1 MIWSIGLKVI
11 NTIMRFNEFKPVKP
25 NGPLTPA
32 QARIASLKRNAELAR
47 QALKRERDF
56 QKQHKLIQ
64 QQQKLSQQKIKP

>member
-1 MIWSIGLKVI
+1 MDLEGI
-11 NTIMRFNEFKPVKP
+11 NTNMRFYEFKPIKP
-25 NGPLTPA
+25 KGPLTPA
-32 QARIASLKRNAELAR
+32 QARIASLKRNTELAR

>member
-1 MIWSIGLKVI
+1 MDLEGI
-11 NTIMRFNEFKPVKP
+11 NTNMRFYEFKPIKP
-25 NGPLTPA
+25 KGPLTPA
-32 QARIASLKRNAELAR
+32 QARIANLKRNAELAR

>member
-1 MIWSIGLKVI
+1 MDLEGI
-11 NTIMRFNEFKPVKP
+11 NKIMRFDEFKPK
-25 NGPLTPA
+25 GPLTPA

>member
-1 MIWSIGLKVI
+1 MGLEGI
-11 NTIMRFNEFKPVKP
+11 NTIMRFDEFKPIKP
-25 NGPLTPA
+25 KGPLTLA

-64 QQQKLSQQKIKP
+64 QQQKISQQKIKP